1 VSSCT
6 IEWTCSVADGR
17 QHHATHDLEVV
28 AAWAAGEATGTDLE
42 RAERQLDA
50 CDLCV
55 GVARDLRAITLALQ
69 ELPSVEA
76 MPALPAAP
84 RDFSLTVEQ
93 AARLRP
99 SAPLARWTDRL
110 AAAVAAFGRP
120 VGASLAALGFVGLLV
135 GATSLGILGGGTA
148 SATSA
153 PMAAAAANPTA
164 ASALGDESGAAGNV
178 PAATAASDD
187 TQPGP
192 KSTDDG
198 RAVFGGGVAMSPEP
212 SLAAAEAPGVSTS
225 AGSMATAP
233 EAWLL
238 LVSVVALV
246 GGIGLIVIAIR
257 RG

>member
-1 VSSCT
+1 
-6 IEWTCSVADGR
+6 VADGR
-17 QHHATHDLEVV
+17 EQHSKHDLELV
-28 AAWAAGEATGTDLE
+28 AAWAAGEATATDLE

-55 GVARDLRAITLALQ
+55 GVARDLRAITLSLQ
-69 ELPSVEA
+69 ELPSVDA

-84 RDFSLTVEQ
+84 RDFRLTAEQ

-99 SAPLARWTDRL
+99 SVPLARWTDRL

-135 GATSLGILGGGTA
+135 GATSLGFLGGGAA

-153 PMAAAAANPTA
+153 PMAAAANPTA
-164 ASALGDESGAAGNV
+164 APAPGDESGAAGNA
-178 PAATAASDD
+178 PAATAARDD
-187 TQPGP
+187 TQLGP
-192 KSTDDG
+192 KASDTG
-198 RAVFGGGVAMSPEP
+198 SGVFGGAAMSAEP
-212 SLAAAEAPGVSTS
+212 SLAADEAPGVSRS
-225 AGSMATAP
+225 AASTATAP

-238 LVSVVALV
+238 LVSVAALV
-246 GGIGLIVIAIR
+246 GGIGLIVIATR